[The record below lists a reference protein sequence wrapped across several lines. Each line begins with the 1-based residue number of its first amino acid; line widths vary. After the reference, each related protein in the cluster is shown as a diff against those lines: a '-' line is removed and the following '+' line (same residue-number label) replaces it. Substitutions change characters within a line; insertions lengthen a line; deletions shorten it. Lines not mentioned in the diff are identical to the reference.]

1 MYIPNTPCWEK
12 HIPDKQIERQRKS
25 TYEIHTEK
33 SMNQRQREENMHQ
46 VHKEKKYILDIYREK
61 NFSDIKREKFI
72 PNIQIEST
80 QIHLIQ
86 MYPPRT

>member
-1 MYIPNTPCWEK
+1 
-12 HIPDKQIERQRKS
+12 
-25 TYEIHTEK
+25 
-33 SMNQRQREENMHQ
+33 MNQRQSEENMHQ
-46 VHKEKKYILDIYREK
+46 VHKEKKYILDIYREN
-61 NFSDIKREKFI
+61 NFSDIKREIFI